1 MNIAMNVKVST
12 VIYCGTSKRSKK
24 KKKKKNF
31 YHSLYLLHINPEE
44 SGEEC

>member
-24 KKKKKNF
+24 KIKMNF
-31 YHSLYLLHINPEE
+31 YHSLHLLHINPEE